1 MEEKYQIIKIYD
13 SSFLENIHLEHT
25 RTMLYSRYE
34 LYSWRSNQCIKTISV
49 VNIYGPQGGRKN
61 IWSLMK
67 VLCVY
72 NDHNPKK
79 LVWD

>member
-49 VNIYGPQGGRKN
+49 VNIYGTQGGRKKC
-61 IWSLMK
+61 MK
-67 VLCVY
+67 FNESSVCVQW
-72 NDHNPKK
+72 P
-79 LVWD
+79 